1 MVKLNK
7 KIERDTKKQIF
18 KKAKEASD
26 NLVFWNHPNQKR
38 KLNPLDQQELEYLLW
53 RDNKLDEL
61 IYKRLGDDGWNR
73 FKPSKLNDTDIDCMV
88 SETKKLNLFLNSLG
102 KIRQ

>member
-1 MVKLNK
+1 MENLEN
-7 KIERDTKKQIF
+7 RTKKQIF
-18 KKAKEASD
+18 KEAKKASD
-26 NLVFWNHPNQKR
+26 NLVFWNHPTKKN

-53 RDNKLDEL
+53 RDNKLDGL

-73 FKPSKLNDTDIDCMV
+73 FRASKFRGEDTNKMV

-102 KIRQ
+102 KVRQ